1 MLGRRRLSRCRN
13 RLLRLRCPTSP
24 GARECASHGRIQYSR
39 LDVFRGHHRKVRIL
53 FSFADILLVAAAF
66 AIAYVLR
73 VRLPRLEHV
82 FFLTAPVRG
91 LLLVWSLMVWIG
103 LGYWWEIYDRID
115 AAHPRVILR
124 DAFRQCLVGAASV
137 ILFEY
142 LQRLDL
148 SRSFVALFAATA
160 WLLLCLFRLNAGRVL
175 RMVRREFGSAH
186 YVMVVGLGEPA
197 RGGSGQQ
204 LGGCAIIRHPAH
216 RVLLSDSTEPATA
229 VREMEL
235 QSAKYPVYSLSE
247 FPALLSR
254 HVIDEVIF
262 AVDSRRL
269 SELEEVLLLC
279 DEEGVRTR
287 VAVDFF
293 PHVNSQVYLDRL
305 GASPLLTFSATPHDE
320 IRLLVKRVTDIVLA
334 GAALVLVFPVM
345 LLVVLIIRFT
355 SPGPA
360 IYRQVRC
367 GLNGRTFVFYKFRS
381 MCENAHEM
389 RASLGHL
396 SERQTALKIPNDP
409 RLTRVGWW
417 LRKFSVDEWPQLWNV
432 LKGDMSLVGP
442 RPAVPEEVEQYK
454 RWQRRRLR
462 MRPGLTC
469 LWAVNGRDAVDFE
482 QWMKLD
488 MQYIDSWSLALDW
501 KIIFRTI
508 PQVLS
513 GRGAH

>member
-1 MLGRRRLSRCRN
+1 
-13 RLLRLRCPTSP
+13 
-24 GARECASHGRIQYSR
+24 
-39 LDVFRGHHRKVRIL
+39 VFRGHRRKVRIL
-53 FSFADILLVAAAF
+53 FSLADVLLVTLAF
-66 AIAYVLR
+66 QLAYAMR
-73 VRLPRLEHV
+73 VHFPGLEHV
-82 FFLTAPVRG
+82 FFLTPPTRG
-91 LLLVWSLMVWIG
+91 LLLAFSLMVWIG

-115 AAHPRVILR
+115 TAHPRVILR
-124 DAFRQCLVGAASV
+124 DAFRQCLVGAASL

-142 LQRLDL
+142 LQRMDL
-148 SRSFVALFAATA
+148 SRSFVALFAVSA
-160 WLLLCLFRLNAGRVL
+160 WVLLCLFRLNGGRVL
-175 RMVRREFGSAH
+175 RMARREFGSAH

-197 RGGSGQQ
+197 RRLGQQ
-204 LGGCAIIRHPAH
+204 LEDARAYGVRLTGFF
-216 RVLLSDSTEPATA
+216 SDTPGPVP
-229 VREMEL
+229 VRETEL
-235 QSAKYPVYSLSE
+235 SAKYPVYSLGE
-247 FPALLSR
+247 LPELLRR

-269 SELEEVLLLC
+269 AELEEVLLLC

-287 VAVDFF
+287 VSVDFF

-305 GASPLLTFSATPHDE
+305 GSSPLLTFSATPHDE

-334 GAALVLVFPVM
+334 GAALLFLFPVM
-345 LLVVLIIRFT
+345 LVVVLLIRLT

-360 IYRQVRC
+360 IFRQVRC
-367 GLNGRTFVFYKFRS
+367 GLNGRRFVFYKFRS
-381 MCENAHEM
+381 MCENAHQM
-389 RASLGHL
+389 RASLEHL
-396 SERQTALKIPNDP
+396 SERETALKIPNDP
-409 RLTRVGWW
+409 RLTALGRW

-482 QWMKLD
+482 KWMKLD
-488 MQYIDSWSLALDW
+488 MEYIDSWSLALDW